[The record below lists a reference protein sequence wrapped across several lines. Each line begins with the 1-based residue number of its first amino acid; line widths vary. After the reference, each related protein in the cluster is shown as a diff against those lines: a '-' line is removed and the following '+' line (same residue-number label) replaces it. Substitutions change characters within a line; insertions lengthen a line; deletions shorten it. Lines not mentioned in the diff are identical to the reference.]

1 MAAKGD
7 VAYRQQ
13 QRLNFA
19 HFAWQSNC
27 SDAAV
32 VYVVQLQQQLL
43 LLRPLY
49 VVVAGEFVAADA
61 VDVVAAAGAVA
72 GCRPV
77 RVRCTWSC

>member
-1 MAAKGD
+1 MVAAKGD

-32 VYVVQLQQQLL
+32 VYVVQQQQLLL

-61 VDVVAAAGAVA
+61 VAAGAVV